1 MLNVESTREI
11 DRLREGAIEG
21 VEEGRKEGGK
31 EGNGHRI
38 AAANRTSTELHLC
51 FIPMQSQ
58 QLYELPVIIS
68 HAWYSHGLQQ
78 SHIPLSLPVLRLKAP
93 RPPPLPSQFPI
104 RTPADLGEEILKG
117 FNRSQSIDLLCTNKR
132 HGPAASS
139 SSITPPALT
148 VQILANRSWAS
159 AGLETR
165 GRLPTARNRRRFAT
179 FLAAVTPA
187 CQSPALPA
195 RHLRPLLSD
204 WLLFS
209 PKKKVNISMPT
220 TMQSSWYERMPAHLS
235 ISLFI
240 VRLRD
245 DGKLMNHLS

>member
-78 SHIPLSLPVLRLKAP
+78 SHIRKYVVSGPDR
-93 RPPPLPSQFPI
+93 
-104 RTPADLGEEILKG
+104 
-117 FNRSQSIDLLCTNKR
+117 KR
-132 HGPAASS
+132 
-139 SSITPPALT
+139 I
-148 VQILANRSWAS
+148 RSWRNAES
-159 AGLETR
+159 MHTTLVMTR
-165 GRLPTARNRRRFAT
+165 
-179 FLAAVTPA
+179 
-187 CQSPALPA
+187 
-195 RHLRPLLSD
+195 
-204 WLLFS
+204 
-209 PKKKVNISMPT
+209 
-220 TMQSSWYERMPAHLS
+220 
-235 ISLFI
+235 
-240 VRLRD
+240 RD
-245 DGKLMNHLS
+245 C